1 MYVYVHLLIIIIQL
15 LLSVAL
21 CTKEITISGFHSK
34 QVLRSTIL
42 SSTILSFFFD
52 NSRIG
57 RF

>member
-1 MYVYVHLLIIIIQL
+1 VETY
-15 LLSVAL
+15 
-21 CTKEITISGFHSK
+21 KPK

-42 SSTILSFFFD
+42 SSTIVSVFFN